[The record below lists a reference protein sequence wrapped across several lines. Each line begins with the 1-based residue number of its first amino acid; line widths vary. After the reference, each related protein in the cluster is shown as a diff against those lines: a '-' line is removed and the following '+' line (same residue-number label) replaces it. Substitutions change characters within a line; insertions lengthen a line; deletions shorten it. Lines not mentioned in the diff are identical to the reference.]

1 MSKLRISPTRTDFPA
16 QLLISE
22 THSRLIGGF
31 ALAIPVPLETS
42 TNDLDPLTDGKKTFG
57 AWFPILFIFL
67 FTGALAARGCF
78 SQLADSF
85 FPLQVISFGPFTT
98 ASTASFPCTF
108 AYLPKVPFP
117 NMVCIWVVLSTTHG
131 WSKYAFRSDQLVM
144 EFDRARM
151 GNERESNFKVMTPT
165 SVHLR

>member
-117 NMVCIWVVLSTTHG
+117 NMPSRG
-131 WSKYAFRSDQLVM
+131 WGMTMQYGPTIEKVKAGWMMDV
-144 EFDRARM
+144 DRARM